1 MTAINAYF
9 QQAETLPSA
18 PLRRLGIIYNS
29 YRLAVSVF
37 LMLMVHIT
45 SKVNNGLML
54 PSLLQQTALSFYVLL
69 SLILFGLFLV
79 VTHQPRQQL
88 LFGLILD
95 IIILSLLLYANG
107 AADLQLTMLY
117 MVVVAA
123 SFLLLNS
130 TQALIVTLL
139 AVIFVIYQQFFY
151 AIANSMS
158 LVNLGDA
165 LLISAS
171 FLAVGFLSWSVS
183 QRLVHVE
190 GMALRQT
197 HEVARL
203 NTINQEVISQMING
217 MIVVDK
223 RYVVLANSAAY
234 QLLGIEP
241 EIVSSINPDPTNKAT
256 RSQKSVKN
264 SEILNKSG
272 DKNLPNPLITF
283 QKQLVEQHSSL
294 IESYLTLA
302 TNQSR
307 TFIYELPKI
316 VGSST
321 INKLRIQIIP
331 LKDASQL
338 VLLEDLRREQTS
350 AQQLK
355 LASLGQLTAS
365 IAHEIRN
372 PLAAISQAS
381 QLLMEEINE
390 QAMTN
395 DDINNDIDNDSNNR
409 WLASHSA
416 VDLEDNHELYKMIFA
431 QTKRVNRII
440 EDVLKLSRQQ
450 QPHQQLIEIA
460 NWMPLFVNNHF
471 YSHDV
476 FLRIHT
482 QLIIQFDT
490 HQLEQ
495 VLINLINNG
504 LRYSSYAHSH
514 AYVEVEIYGLQNDV
528 IIDIL
533 DAGDGVASENLEHL
547 FEPFFTTD
555 KTGTGLG
562 LYLSQAFSEANHA
575 QLSYV
580 PEHAKT
586 CFRLV
591 IPAVASSIEPIKN
604 FKA

>member
-37 LMLMVHIT
+37 LMLMVYIT
-45 SKVNNGLML
+45 SKVNNGLVL

-88 LFGLILD
+88 LFGLVLD

-183 QRLVHVE
+183 QRLVNAE

-223 RYVVLANSAAY
+223 RYVVLANCAAY

-241 EIVSSINPDPTNKAT
+241 EVVAASDSGPTNKAT
-256 RSQKSVKN
+256 RSQETAKN
-264 SEILNKSG
+264 SDILSKG
-272 DKNLPNPLITF
+272 DGKNNPNPLITF
-283 QKQLVEQHSSL
+283 QKKLVKQHNSL

-321 INKLRIQIIP
+321 IKKLRIQIIP

-338 VLLEDLRREQTS
+338 ILLEDLRREQTS

-381 QLLMEEINE
+381 QLLMEDINA
-390 QAMTN
+390 QAITN
-395 DDINNDIDNDSNNR
+395 DNNDIYSNSNNQR
-409 WLASHSA
+409 LASPSA
-416 VDLEDNHELYKMIFA
+416 VDLEANHELYKIIFA

-460 NWMPLFVNNHF
+460 SWMPLFVNNHF

-533 DAGDGVASENLEHL
+533 DAGDGVASENFEHL

-555 KTGTGLG
+555 RIGTGLG

>member
-1 MTAINAYF
+1 MKFTSTVMTAINDYF
-9 QQAETLPSA
+9 QQADTLPLA
-18 PLRRLGIIYNS
+18 QLRRLGIIYSS
-29 YRLAVSVF
+29 YRLTISIF
-37 LMLMVHIT
+37 LMLMVYIT
-45 SKVNNGLML
+45 AKTDSSWVL
-54 PSLLQQTALSFYVLL
+54 PSLLQQTTLSFYILL
-69 SLILFGLFLV
+69 SLILFGLFIV
-79 VTHQPRQQL
+79 VNQQPRQQL
-88 LFGLILD
+88 VFGLVLD
-95 IIILSLLLYANG
+95 VIILSLLLYTNG
-107 AADLQLTMLY
+107 APDLQLTMLY

-123 SFLLLNS
+123 SFMLLTS
-130 TQALIVTLL
+130 AQALIITLL
-139 AVIFVIYQQFFY
+139 AIIFVIYQQFFY
-151 AIANSMS
+151 AIANSMN

-190 GMALRQT
+190 GMAVLQT
-197 HEVARL
+197 QEVARL

-217 MIVVDK
+217 MIVVDE
-223 RYVVLANSAAY
+223 RRIVLANLAAY
-234 QLLGIEP
+234 QLLGIAHAPAVEP
-241 EIVSSINPDPTNKAT
+241 TSNNKPAHSHKARQKKVKTNKD
-256 RSQKSVKN
+256 KSRKTD
-264 SEILNKSG
+264 LHKAAY
-272 DKNLPNPLITF
+272 NPLIDF
-283 QKQLVEQHSSL
+283 QRQLVQQHGSL

-307 TFIYELPKI
+307 TFIYELPNI
-316 VGSST
+316 VGTSST
-321 INKLRIQIIP
+321 NKLRIQIIP

-338 VLLEDLRREQTS
+338 VLIEDLRREQAS

-381 QLLMEEINE
+381 QLLMEEVDANIIAENSAGNNTE
-390 QAMTN
+390 SSISQAT
-395 DDINNDIDNDSNNR
+395 
-409 WLASHSA
+409 A
-416 VDLEDNHELYKMIFA
+416 DLESNHELYKMIFA

-450 QPHQQLIEIA
+450 QAHQQPIA
-460 NWMPLFVNNHF
+460 IATWMPQFVDNYF
-471 YSHDV
+471 RDHDV
-476 FLRIHT
+476 FLRIRT
-482 QLIIQFDT
+482 QLVIQFDT

-495 VLINLINNG
+495 ILINLINNG
-504 LRYSSYAHSH
+504 LRYSSRTHSH
-514 AYVEVEIYGLQNDV
+514 AYVEVEIYCVQNDV

-533 DAGDGVASENLEHL
+533 DGGSGVDSTNLEHL

-575 QLSYV
+575 QLLYV
-580 PEHAKT
+580 SEHPKT

-591 IPAVASSIEPIKN
+591 IPATDSMVEN
-604 FKA
+604 F